1 MITVGGGATGAAAHA
16 RWYGRS
22 VERASNRA
30 RNASFVSPACS
41 LCSCMQ
47 RNERGVQRYSSF
59 ITVTRLRID
68 ASSHGETANGAAA
81 SAKSEL
87 VTYAYYVRT
96 LKYYPPA
103 IYHGQGLAR
112 YGRMGSDYYP
122 MSKSEDCYNTLE
134 IAQHP
139 HCAVTLVTY
148 MTIFDV
154 LMYSLSSIQWYPWL
168 QKSLTWS
175 HNQHLPTVLL
185 QEAWVTVPG
194 AGAIQVSRS
203 V

>member
-1 MITVGGGATGAAAHA
+1 
-16 RWYGRS
+16 
-22 VERASNRA
+22 
-30 RNASFVSPACS
+30 
-41 LCSCMQ
+41 MQ

-96 LKYYPPA
+96 FKYYPPA

-122 MSKSEDCYNTLE
+122 MSKSE
-134 IAQHP
+134 
-139 HCAVTLVTY
+139 
-148 MTIFDV
+148 V
-154 LMYSLSSIQWYPWL
+154 LMIVTTLRNSA
-168 QKSLTWS
+168 T
-175 HNQHLPTVLL
+175 PT
-185 QEAWVTVPG
+185 A
-194 AGAIQVSRS
+194 R
-203 V
+203 

>member
-1 MITVGGGATGAAAHA
+1 
-16 RWYGRS
+16 
-22 VERASNRA
+22 
-30 RNASFVSPACS
+30 
-41 LCSCMQ
+41 MQ

-112 YGRMGSDYYP
+112 YGRMG
-122 MSKSEDCYNTLE
+122 
-134 IAQHP
+134 
-139 HCAVTLVTY
+139 AVRL
-148 MTIFDV
+148 
-154 LMYSLSSIQWYPWL
+154 LSSEC
-168 QKSLTWS
+168 QKTKVKIVIT
-175 HNQHLPTVLL
+175 P
-185 QEAWVTVPG
+185 VTT
-194 AGAIQVSRS
+194 
-203 V
+203 

>member
-1 MITVGGGATGAAAHA
+1 
-16 RWYGRS
+16 
-22 VERASNRA
+22 
-30 RNASFVSPACS
+30 
-41 LCSCMQ
+41 MQ

-103 IYHGQGLAR
+103 IYPGQGSAR

-122 MSKSEDCYNTLE
+122 MSK
-134 IAQHP
+134 
-139 HCAVTLVTY
+139 
-148 MTIFDV
+148 
-154 LMYSLSSIQWYPWL
+154 
-168 QKSLTWS
+168 K
-175 HNQHLPTVLL
+175 
-185 QEAWVTVPG
+185 
-194 AGAIQVSRS
+194 
-203 V
+203 